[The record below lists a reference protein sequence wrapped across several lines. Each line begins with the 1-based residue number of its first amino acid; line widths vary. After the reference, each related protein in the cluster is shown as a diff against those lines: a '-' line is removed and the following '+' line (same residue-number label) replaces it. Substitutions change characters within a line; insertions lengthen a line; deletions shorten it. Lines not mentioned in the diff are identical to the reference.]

1 MNIRKANMQDLDE
14 ILSIY
19 NYARKFMRENG
30 NPNQWKTTNPPRDVT
45 EQDIQ
50 EEKLHVCVDEND
62 EILGVFYFAK
72 ENDPSYD
79 VIEEGTWLSDEPY
92 AVAHR
97 VASAPN
103 TKGVGS
109 FSLTWA
115 FEQCG
120 NLRIDTHEDNKPMQ
134 GLLKKLGFTY
144 CGKIH
149 LANGEPRIG
158 FQKVREK

>member
-1 MNIRKANMQDLDE
+1 MNIRKANMQDLEE

-19 NYARKFMRENG
+19 EYARQFMRENG
-30 NPNQWKTTNPPRDVT
+30 NPDQWRTSEPPREVT
-45 EQDIQ
+45 VQDIQ
-50 EEKLHVCVDEND
+50 EGKLHVCVDEKD
-62 EILGVFYFAK
+62 KILGVFYFAK
-72 ENDPSYD
+72 ENDPAYD
-79 VIEEGTWLSDEPY
+79 VIEEGKWISDEPY

-109 FSLTWA
+109 FCLTWA
-115 FEQCG
+115 FEQYG
-120 NLRIDTHEDNKPMQ
+120 TLRIDTHEDNKPMQ

-149 LANGEPRIG
+149 LANGEPRIA

>member
-1 MNIRKANMQDLDE
+1 
-14 ILSIY
+14 
-19 NYARKFMRENG
+19 MRENG
-30 NPNQWKTTNPPRDVT
+30 NPNQWKTTNPPREVT

-109 FSLTWA
+109 FSLTW
-115 FEQCG
+115 
-120 NLRIDTHEDNKPMQ
+120 
-134 GLLKKLGFTY
+134 
-144 CGKIH
+144 H
-149 LANGEPRIG
+149 LNNAEI
-158 FQKVREK
+158 